1 MAHPDKQLQEHRE
14 GRVGSGW
21 QQQKQLFSAAEV
33 LQRVA
38 VRAVPTAAV
47 GLPGDGGKR
56 GDSTK
61 HESVLRANASLW
73 LSVTYIN

>member
-21 QQQKQLFSAAEV
+21 QQRKQLFSAAEV
-33 LQRVA
+33 LQRPA

-47 GLPGDGGKR
+47 GLPGDGGEKR
-56 GDSTK
+56 GSHKT
-61 HESVLRANASLW
+61 
-73 LSVTYIN
+73 